1 VGEKEG
7 IIHLHRP
14 KHIIEYILLV
24 LAAGLIRIPPLRVAL
39 ALGWL
44 VAGSMHYIGGF
55 RKAEAHRRL
64 RLVYGDRFSN
74 KEIRRIAW
82 ISWRN
87 LCFNAVEAIRFSK
100 LTVEDVKKQPLAD
113 LVPPL
118 LRALEKE
125 KQGYIFATIHM
136 GNWDM
141 AGVSGDLMGLPI
153 FSIAR
158 RQKNPLTDA
167 YLNKARNAFN
177 MEVILNDSKVLK
189 GVIRRIRAKKVLAI
203 LPDVRSRTEAL
214 KINFLNGEANLGAG
228 VTLFARQ
235 CNCPIYPAVVRRIGW
250 TRHEATVFDPIYP
263 DASLEKAEDWQRMM
277 QQMMDIF
284 TAEIAKTPEQYFWYN
299 KRWVLDPV
307 R

>member
-1 VGEKEG
+1 MK
-7 IIHLHRP
+7 HRP
-14 KHIIEYILLV
+14 KHILEYILLV
-24 LAAGLIRIPPLRVAL
+24 LAAGLIRILPLRVAL

-44 VAGSMHYIGGF
+44 VAGAMHYIGGF

-64 RLVYGDRFSN
+64 RLVYGDRFPD
-74 KEIRRIAW
+74 KEIKRIAW

-87 LCFNAVEAIRFSK
+87 LCFNAVEAIRFSR
-100 LTVEDVKKQPLAD
+100 LTVEDVKKQPLSKVA
-113 LVPPL
+113 PPL
-118 LRALEKE
+118 IEALEKE

-141 AGVSGDLMGLPI
+141 AGVSADLMGLPI

-167 YLNKARNAFN
+167 FLNQARNAFN
-177 MEVILNDSKVLK
+177 MEIILNDSKILK

-203 LPDVRSRTEAL
+203 LPDVRSRNEAL
-214 KINFLNGEANLGAG
+214 KVNFLNGEANLGAG
-228 VTLFARQ
+228 VALFARQ
-235 CNCPIYPAVVRRIGW
+235 CNCPIYPAVVRRVGW
-250 TRHEATVFDPIYP
+250 TKHEAVVFDPIRP
-263 DASLEKAEDWQRMM
+263 DASLDKAEDWQRMM

-284 TAEIAKTPEQYFWYN
+284 NAEIAKTPEQYFWYN

>member
-1 VGEKEG
+1 MK
-7 IIHLHRP
+7 HTP
-14 KHIIEYILLV
+14 KHVFEYVLLV
-24 LAAGLIRIPPLRVAL
+24 GTGALIRILPLRVAL

-44 VAGSMHYIGGF
+44 VAAGIHHLGGF
-55 RKAEAHRRL
+55 RKKEAHRRI
-64 RLVYGDRFSN
+64 RLVFGDRFSE
-74 KEIRRIAW
+74 KEIKRIAW
-82 ISWRN
+82 VSWRN
-87 LCFNAVEAIRFSK
+87 LCFNAVEGIRFSK
-100 LTVEDVKKQPLAD
+100 LTAENIKKQPLVKV
-113 LVPPL
+113 VPPL
-118 LRALEKE
+118 LEALEKE
-125 KQGYIFATIHM
+125 EHGYIFATIHM

-141 AGVSGDLMGLPI
+141 AGVAADLMGIPI

-189 GVIRRIRAKKVLAI
+189 GVIRRIKEGKVLAI

-228 VTLFARQ
+228 AALFARQ

-263 DASLEKAEDWQRMM
+263 DPSLDKADDWQRII
-277 QQMMDIF
+277 QRMMDLF
-284 TAEIAKTPEQYFWYN
+284 NKEIAKTPEQYFWYN
-299 KRWVLDPV
+299 KRWVLDPIK
-307 R
+307 

>member
-1 VGEKEG
+1 VK
-7 IIHLHRP
+7 HRP
-14 KHIIEYILLV
+14 KHIVEYLLLV
-24 LAAGLIRIPPLRVAL
+24 LAAGLIRILPLRAAL

-44 VAGSMHYIGGF
+44 VAGGMHYIGGF

-64 RLVYGDRFSN
+64 RLVFGKRFSDR
-74 KEIRRIAW
+74 EIRRIAW

-100 LTVEDVKKQPLAD
+100 LTIEDVRKQPIAQEA
-113 LVPPL
+113 PRL
-118 LRALEKE
+118 LQALEKE
-125 KQGYIFATIHM
+125 EHGYIFATIHM

-141 AGVSGDLMGLPI
+141 AGVTADLMGLPI

-189 GVIRRIRAKKVLAI
+189 GVIRRIKAGKVLAI

-214 KINFLNGEANLGAG
+214 NIRFLNDEANLGAG
-228 VTLFARQ
+228 AALFARQ

-250 TRHEATVFDPIYP
+250 TRHEATVFDPVYP
-263 DASLEKAEDWQRMM
+263 DPSLDKSEDWQRIM
-277 QQMMDIF
+277 QHMMDLF
-284 TAEIAKTPEQYFWYN
+284 DAEIAKTPEQYFWYN
-299 KRWVLDPV
+299 KRWVLDPIT
-307 R
+307 